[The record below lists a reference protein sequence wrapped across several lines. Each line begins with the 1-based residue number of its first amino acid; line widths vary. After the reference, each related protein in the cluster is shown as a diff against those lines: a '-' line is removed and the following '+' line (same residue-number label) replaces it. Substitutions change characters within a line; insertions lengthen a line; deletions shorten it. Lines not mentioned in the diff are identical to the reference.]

1 MSKKAWL
8 LTKDDVPKYIKEIA
22 SRLSPVMMS
31 YKDEDGFEWYGYVY
45 KLNAKWKCGYESQ
58 LVKDTEA
65 LVKWCKGWH
74 AHSKIIKYTWWN
86 EVYTEGTYKSRV
98 YKARKNGF
106 RNHSIIVISDPVALR
121 FERDGFYR

>member
-1 MSKKAWL
+1 MSKVAWL
-8 LTKDDVPKYIKEIA
+8 LTKEDVPKYIKEIA

-65 LVKWCKGWH
+65 LVKWCKSWH
-74 AHSKIIKYTWWN
+74 AHSEIIKYCWWN
-86 EVYTEGTYKSRV
+86 EVFTEGSFASRER
-98 YKARKNGF
+98 KAWRCEF
-106 RNHSIIVISDPVALR
+106 TNHSIVVISDPVANR
-121 FERDGFYR
+121 FERDDYYK